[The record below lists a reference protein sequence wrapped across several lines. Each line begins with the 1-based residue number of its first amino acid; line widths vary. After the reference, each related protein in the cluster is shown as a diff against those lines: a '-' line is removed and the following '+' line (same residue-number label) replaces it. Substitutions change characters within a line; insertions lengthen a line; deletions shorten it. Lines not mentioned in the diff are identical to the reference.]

1 MVEPKVSDRPAAM
14 KQTDSQ
20 HIVIV
25 GGTRGMGRELV
36 RLLADQGHAVSVLG
50 RSAPSEADSQLAN
63 VEHWA
68 VDILQNEALKKTLG
82 EIISAR
88 GNLNSLV
95 FFQRFRGDS
104 DSWEGEI
111 ETSLTATKNTIEFLA
126 DKFRLGENCS
136 IVAVGSIAS
145 DFIADE
151 QPVSYHVG
159 KSGLGQMVRYYA
171 VALGSKGIRVNSV
184 SPGTTVKEESA
195 DFYSQNQELRDL
207 YESITP
213 LRRMGTAADVANVAA
228 FLCSPQASFVT
239 GQNIVVDGGVSLQG
253 QEALARKL
261 TMGELKVT
269 RGPDQEGK

>member
-1 MVEPKVSDRPAAM
+1 
-14 KQTDSQ
+14 
-20 HIVIV
+20 
-25 GGTRGMGRELV
+25 MGRELV

-159 KSGLGQMVRYYA
+159 KSGLGQMVRP
-171 VALGSKGIRVNSV
+171 RQQRHQ
-184 SPGTTVKEESA
+184 
-195 DFYSQNQELRDL
+195 SQF
-207 YESITP
+207 S
-213 LRRMGTAADVANVAA
+213 
-228 FLCSPQASFVT
+228 VT
-239 GQNIVVDGGVSLQG
+239 GHDGERRVRRFL
-253 QEALARKL
+253 LAEPR
-261 TMGELKVT
+261 TA
-269 RGPDQEGK
+269 GPVRIHHPSAPDGNGC

>member
-1 MVEPKVSDRPAAM
+1 
-14 KQTDSQ
+14 
-20 HIVIV
+20 
-25 GGTRGMGRELV
+25 MGRELI
-36 RLLADQGHAVSVLG
+36 RLLAAENHSVSVLG
-50 RSAPSEADSQLAN
+50 RSVPSEADSQLAN
-63 VEHWA
+63 VEYWA
-68 VDILQNEALKKTLG
+68 VDILQNEALKKTLN
-82 EIISAR
+82 EIISAK

-126 DKFRLGENCS
+126 DKFQVGESCS

-145 DFIADE
+145 HFIADE

-195 DFYSQNQELRDL
+195 DFYARNQELRDL

-213 LRRMGTAADVANVAA
+213 LGRMGTAADVANVAA

-269 RGPDQEGK
+269 RGPEQEGK